1 MSEPPAISV
10 RGLTKEY
17 RLGQQKGRS
26 ALSEVLA
33 NPFRRNGAR
42 AGEWFSA
49 LDDVSFDVAPGTAL
63 GIIGRNGAGK
73 STLLKVLSRI
83 TKPTKGE
90 VTLRGRVGSLLEV
103 GTGFHPELTGRENVF
118 MNGAILGMRK
128 VEIAHKFDEIVA
140 FAEVERF
147 IDTPVKRYSSG
158 MYVRLAFAVAA
169 HLEPEILL
177 VDEVLAVGDA
187 AFQKKCLGKMGEVA
201 GEGRTVLF
209 VSHNT
214 VAVQQLTT
222 DCVLLDSGA
231 VAFHGPTGAALERYL
246 AVAGEAL
253 DDVDLNTARRSDDSL
268 GFAARLLRARLVG
281 DVAGSFGYDERPV
294 IEVTYSVLD
303 EVPSIR
309 LAYTLYRFDG
319 TPVGTAWAPTAP
331 APAPGTTLTRRLTV
345 EGPCLAPGSYY
356 LALGLGRGDER
367 TGPVEYDIVMD
378 TVHFIVNAPSTAGGT
393 AASWYSAWG
402 NVRLPDPSVT
412 AVDPVETGV
421 AR

>member
-1 MSEPPAISV
+1 MSEPPAISA

-26 ALSEVLA
+26 TLSEVLA
-33 NPFRRNGAR
+33 SPFRRNGAR
-42 AGEWFSA
+42 AGEWFRA

-83 TKPTKGE
+83 TKPTAGE

-128 VEIAHKFDEIVA
+128 AEIARKFDEIVA

-158 MYVRLAFAVAA
+158 MYVRLAFSVAA

-177 VDEVLAVGDA
+177 VDEVLAVGDV
-187 AFQKKCLGKMGEVA
+187 AFQKKCLGRMGEVT

-214 VAVQQLTT
+214 AAVQQLTT
-222 DCVLLDSGA
+222 ECVLLEKGA
-231 VAFHGPTGAALERYL
+231 IAARGRTLGVLATYLSNAGGQLHEVNLDGVPRY
-246 AVAGEAL
+246 
-253 DDVDLNTARRSDDSL
+253 DPSL
-268 GFAARLLRARLVG
+268 GHAARFQWARVVGDEAGTFAADQDPSFEVGIDVREVLSAARVS
-281 DVAGSFGYDERPV
+281 VAV
-294 IEVTYSVLD
+294 
-303 EVPSIR
+303 
-309 LAYTLYRFDG
+309 YRFDG
-319 TPVGTAWAPTAP
+319 TPVGQAFGGDLLPPPPGDATYRVVIGGTRF
-331 APAPGTTLTRRLTV
+331 APGRYYVALGFGRGNLTDGYSDYDTVLEAVHFEILPPIGEGGAATSWSPSWGPIRLDPPTV
-345 EGPCLAPGSYY
+345 EQLEFRA
-356 LALGLGRGDER
+356 R
-367 TGPVEYDIVMD
+367 T
-378 TVHFIVNAPSTAGGT
+378 A
-393 AASWYSAWG
+393 
-402 NVRLPDPSVT
+402 
-412 AVDPVETGV
+412 
-421 AR
+421 